1 MMMIIYD
8 EAMNFAKQQQGQRRL
23 QPLVM

>member
-1 MMMIIYD
+1 MMISYD
-8 EAMNFAKQQQGQRRL
+8 EAMNFAKQQEGQRRL